1 MLLNLKQTF
10 WTILD
15 DANGNVSMSEKKK
28 LQFQEMLACIKSG
41 GSMDIKGEK
50 NKEVCIISC
59 VVINIFRI

>member
-1 MLLNLKQTF
+1 
-10 WTILD
+10 
-15 DANGNVSMSEKKK
+15 MSEKKK
-28 LQFQEMLACIKSG
+28 LQFQEVLACIKSG